1 MLGNKR
7 KKNSNNENEE
17 IEKIEIKTPNSNKPL
32 WIHEVKYSLN
42 SLFPSSLKP
51 NDFEEINDLMIQDN
65 ESDIDKEELIYFSS
79 IKKIM
84 FAFGDTFNSN
94 NKTILYMENFI
105 REFLINLGKILNECD
120 FKKII
125 EHFFNYEYE
134 KLHNYKKLKFRN
146 NIIQGKESNEDSNDD
161 ESKKNANNNNSNNG
175 INDLLLEEEE
185 DNFGIDSDE
194 KNNKN
199 GIKKNSFLTNKDDF
213 YIENTTFQ
221 SERTEQMDKKQYEE
235 YFNCRQHNFLSKGKK
250 TFQNYI
256 QNIIGNPFPNEL
268 RDFNN
273 IELIAFILKE
283 EIRKIITDAIKE
295 KHPKKKL
302 FILTQPLSIDDIS
315 PFCKR
320 EIENLTS
327 FFQDFSHDINLIKE
341 FKKKSFADKNHN
353 KNCKVKK
360 GENGEIYLIIKKNIF
375 ISDENESE
383 FFKKRKN
390 FENQVFTAI
399 MLYKDKLIKLKKDKS
414 HMRYLRNFDKKEID
428 KNHNQI
434 LTIKDLLNEYGIN
447 NYYEYFLIKDIIFEI
462 NIEDIKPNEILHK
475 ISLLNKV
482 NKKKLSQK
490 FDLWIKMTNKE
501 KDEIKN
507 QFEKIMK

>member
-7 KKNSNNENEE
+7 KKNTNNENED

-51 NDFEEINDLMIQDN
+51 NDFEKINDLMVQDN

-146 NIIQGKESNEDSNDD
+146 NIIQGKESNEDSNDE
-161 ESKKNANNNNSNNG
+161 ESKKNINNNNLNNG

-194 KNNKN
+194 KNKN

-256 QNIIGNPFPNEL
+256 QNVIGNPFPNEL

-283 EIRKIITDAIKE
+283 EIRKIVTDSIKE

-341 FKKKSFADKNHN
+341 FKKKSFADKYHN

-360 GENGEIYLIIKKNIF
+360 GENGEINLIIKKNIF
-375 ISDENESE
+375 ISDEKESE

-390 FENQVFTAI
+390 YENQVFTAI

-414 HMRYLRNFDKKEID
+414 HMRYLRNSDKKEID
-428 KNHNQI
+428 EKQNQI

-462 NIEDIKPNEILHK
+462 NIVEIKPNEILHK

-490 FDLWIKMTNKE
+490 FDLWIKMSKKE
-501 KDEIKN
+501 KDEIKI

>member
-199 GIKKNSFLTNKDDF
+199 GIKK
-213 YIENTTFQ
+213 I
-221 SERTEQMDKKQYEE
+221 
-235 YFNCRQHNFLSKGKK
+235 SK
-250 TFQNYI
+250 
-256 QNIIGNPFPNEL
+256 
-268 RDFNN
+268 
-273 IELIAFILKE
+273 
-283 EIRKIITDAIKE
+283 
-295 KHPKKKL
+295 
-302 FILTQPLSIDDIS
+302 
-315 PFCKR
+315 
-320 EIENLTS
+320 
-327 FFQDFSHDINLIKE
+327 
-341 FKKKSFADKNHN
+341 
-353 KNCKVKK
+353 
-360 GENGEIYLIIKKNIF
+360 
-375 ISDENESE
+375 
-383 FFKKRKN
+383 
-390 FENQVFTAI
+390 
-399 MLYKDKLIKLKKDKS
+399 
-414 HMRYLRNFDKKEID
+414 
-428 KNHNQI
+428 
-434 LTIKDLLNEYGIN
+434 
-447 NYYEYFLIKDIIFEI
+447 
-462 NIEDIKPNEILHK
+462 
-475 ISLLNKV
+475 
-482 NKKKLSQK
+482 
-490 FDLWIKMTNKE
+490 
-501 KDEIKN
+501 
-507 QFEKIMK
+507 

>member
-7 KKNSNNENEE
+7 KKNTNNENED

-51 NDFEEINDLMIQDN
+51 NDFEKINDLMVQDN

-146 NIIQGKESNEDSNDD
+146 NIIQGKESNEDSNDE
-161 ESKKNANNNNSNNG
+161 ESKKNINNNNLNNG

-194 KNNKN
+194 KNKN

-256 QNIIGNPFPNEL
+256 QNVIGNPFPNEL

-283 EIRKIITDAIKE
+283 EIRKIITDSIKE

-360 GENGEIYLIIKKNIF
+360 GENGEINLIIKKNIF
-375 ISDENESE
+375 ISDEKESE

-390 FENQVFTAI
+390 YENQVFTAI

-414 HMRYLRNFDKKEID
+414 HMRYLRNSDKKEID
-428 KNHNQI
+428 ENQNQI

-462 NIEDIKPNEILHK
+462 NIVEIKPNEILHK

-490 FDLWIKMTNKE
+490 FDLWIKMSKKE
-501 KDEIKN
+501 KDEIKI